1 MAKKTTTTTTTKNKT
16 TAASKKASAPAK
28 PAAAK
33 KSAATAKK
41 SAATAKKSSK
51 SARKS
56 SKAAKGAVMG
66 KIAVI
71 AAIAACAVAVVF
83 FFFKFFD
90 VSLAGNS
97 AASVNGMQ
105 AAPGGGDSGDTIAQ
119 APTPSS
125 GGPTNWTAV
134 ADTTFDT
141 QIYAIAY
148 GGNRFVAGNY
158 GGKMAYS
165 DDGRSWTAVADS
177 AFPATYTRNSNTFRY
192 SINAITGGNNRWV
205 AVGYQGKIAY
215 SSNGQSWTAVA
226 DSTFGTND
234 LYNGINAVAWGTAGN
249 AGGRFVAVGESGKI
263 AYCDW

>member
-1 MAKKTTTTTTTKNKT
+1 
-16 TAASKKASAPAK
+16 
-28 PAAAK
+28 
-33 KSAATAKK
+33 
-41 SAATAKKSSK
+41 
-51 SARKS
+51 
-56 SKAAKGAVMG
+56 MG

-71 AAIAACAVAVVF
+71 AVIAACAVIGVF
-83 FFFKFFD
+83 FFFKFSN

-148 GGNRFVAGNY
+148 SGNRFVTGNY